1 MTVEKMLDDNI
12 DPSMAIEMTGLT
24 FSESD
29 RDTRIDP
36 RYIEMLKQVKDHK
49 LVDEELGFDKD

>member
-1 MTVEKMLDDNI
+1 MLDDNI